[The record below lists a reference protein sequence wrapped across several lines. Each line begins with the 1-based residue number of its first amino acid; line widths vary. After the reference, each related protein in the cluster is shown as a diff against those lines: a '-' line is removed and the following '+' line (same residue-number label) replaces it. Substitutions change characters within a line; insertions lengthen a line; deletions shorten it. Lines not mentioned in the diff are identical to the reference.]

1 MLRSW
6 RQTAEEHKK
15 RLDAL
20 TLVVAAVIAALDLTP
35 ATDHA
40 AQQSMLATH
49 DARDL
54 AKAERELY
62 PPLHVMLRER
72 YPVIP
77 RRRVKGTAS
86 R

>member
-1 MLRSW
+1 M
-6 RQTAEEHKK
+6 
-15 RLDAL
+15 
-20 TLVVAAVIAALDLTP
+20 